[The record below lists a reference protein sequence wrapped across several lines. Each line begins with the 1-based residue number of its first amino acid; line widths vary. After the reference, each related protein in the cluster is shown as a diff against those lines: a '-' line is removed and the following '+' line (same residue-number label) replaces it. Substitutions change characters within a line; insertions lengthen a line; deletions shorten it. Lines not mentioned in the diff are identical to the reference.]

1 MKTYEVYV
9 VHDSGNTTIC
19 KTRNR
24 DWATQIFD
32 SLVSLYS
39 SFTGSCCDRVGVRAI
54 GFEIVW
60 ETADL
65 TYTKYTK
72 EVRVG

>member
-1 MKTYEVYV
+1 MKTYRVYV
-9 VHDSGNTTIC
+9 RHDSGTTTIC

-32 SLVSLYS
+32 SSVSLYS
-39 SFTGSCCDRVGVRAI
+39 KFTGSCCDRVGVRAI
-54 GFEIVW
+54 GFEIVR
-60 ETADL
+60 EAEDL

>member
-1 MKTYEVYV
+1 MKTYKVYV
-9 VHDSGNTTIC
+9 RRDSGVTVIC

-24 DWATQIFD
+24 DWATRIFEA
-32 SLVSLYS
+32 SVSLYRS
-39 SFTGSCCDRVGVRAI
+39 LTGSCCDRVGVRVI
-54 GFEIVW
+54 GFEIVR